1 MWSYQSNTKA
11 SFFCTIEEI
20 QAVIAAYIIEG
31 APTTCEETETIATSL
46 LLTPDGIAEI
56 GDYAFCACTC
66 LTTVP
71 FAKVTSIG
79 CYAFYNCTSLTATT
93 LSENLEEEGSYITA
107 PHTPL
112 GHENIPRLRRA
123 AGFLFDKNL
132 KNSASQTHF
141 FTLDS
146 RLHCKFNAGIMTNN
160 ASVR

>member
-11 SFFCTIEEI
+11 SFLYHRRDTRRDCSIYSRGCTHDMRRNRNYRYKPFLI
-20 QAVIAAYIIEG
+20 
-31 APTTCEETETIATSL
+31 
-46 LLTPDGIAEI
+46 PDGIAEI

-71 FAKVTSIG
+71 FAEVTSIG
-79 CYAFYNCTSLTATT
+79 CYAFYNCTSLTAIT
-93 LSENLEEEGSYITA
+93 LSENLEEVGSYITA

-112 GHENIPRLRRA
+112 GHENSPRLRRA

-132 KNSASQTHF
+132 KNGASQTHF

-146 RLHCKFNAGIMTNN
+146 RSHCKFNTGIMTNN